1 MSTSLKSPTMGRAG
15 STGQASP
22 GVIPVPEPGSCNSS
36 TVKNFNTPGV
46 IPAPEPG
53 SCNNSTVNNFNTPA
67 PHIRGNDITDGGE
80 PLLQVIGAGAAV
92 TGLGFDTLPEREPPV
107 IDRLIAIL
115 PAEARH

>member
-1 MSTSLKSPTMGRAG
+1 MTASLRKRPQVRTASTEHTP
-15 STGQASP
+15 P
-22 GVIPVPEPGSCNSS
+22 GVIPAPEPGSCNSS

-80 PLLQVIGAGAAV
+80 PLLQVIGAVAAV

-107 IDRLIAIL
+107 IDRLIANL
-115 PAEARH
+115 QVEARL

>member
-1 MSTSLKSPTMGRAG
+1 MTASLRKRPQVRTASTEHTP
-15 STGQASP
+15 
-22 GVIPVPEPGSCNSS
+22 
-36 TVKNFNTPGV
+36 PGV

-92 TGLGFDTLPEREPPV
+92 TGLGFDILPEREPPV
-107 IDRLIAIL
+107 IYRLIANL
-115 PAEARH
+115 QVEARL